1 LPELELVR
9 REFEPRGI
17 RFIALS
23 LERDP
28 DVVREAADKLGIR
41 MRVASARSEILAPLA
56 VSEIPSTVFV
66 REDGTIVAAASGART
81 LSFLRERTGEL
92 LR

>member
-9 REFEPRGI
+9 REFEPQGI

-41 MRVASARSEILAPLA
+41 MQVASARSEILAPLA
-56 VSEIPSTVFV
+56 VKEIPSTVFV
-66 REDGTIVAAASGART
+66 RGDGTIVAAASGART
-81 LSFLRERTGEL
+81 RSFLRERTGEL